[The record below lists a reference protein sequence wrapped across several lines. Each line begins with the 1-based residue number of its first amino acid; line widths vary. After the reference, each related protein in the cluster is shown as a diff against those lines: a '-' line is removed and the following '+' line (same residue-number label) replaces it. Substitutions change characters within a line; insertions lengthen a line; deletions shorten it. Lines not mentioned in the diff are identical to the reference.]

1 MVKQYKNLLE
11 RNYFSRDHGI
21 TRKENRKS
29 YAYNFVDEGSTHPP
43 PPTLQK
49 YCCIYQVFWM
59 CSLLQITSF
68 LNVIL
73 VVV

>member
-1 MVKQYKNLLE
+1 MVKQYKKLLE

-29 YAYNFVDEGSTHPP
+29 YAYNLVDEGSTHPP

-49 YCCIYQVFWM
+49 
-59 CSLLQITSF
+59 
-68 LNVIL
+68 
-73 VVV
+73 